1 MKTESNALSPPLTS
15 HGLPFGASVFTVF
28 LCTLFGAN
36 AVAIKISLTGLGIFT
51 SAGLRFGLAAL
62 TLMLWAWLTGKPLA
76 INRSQLG
83 RLAILAIV
91 FFIQLSLFYSGL
103 SRTTAS
109 HGTLIANILPFV
121 VMILAHF
128 FIPGDSISVKKILG
142 LVLGF
147 GGVVILFIDGVAL
160 TNTGLTGDLLVLLA
174 VLIWGGHVVYIKKIT
189 AGFHPLQIT
198 LYPMLM
204 ATPLFLVSGF
214 LFDGQMIRFFDTAI
228 IQALLYQIFVT
239 ASFGLVAWNT
249 MLQRFGA
256 TALHSFIFVMPISG
270 VFFGVFLLGEPL
282 TTNLLLSISLV
293 VAGLLAV
300 NRLGNG
306 SHR

>member
-1 MKTESNALSPPLTS
+1 MKTESSTLAPPLTS
-15 HGLPFGASVFTVF
+15 HGLPLGASLFTVF

-62 TLMLWAWLTGKPLA
+62 TLLLWAWLTGKPLA
-76 INRSQLG
+76 INRLQLG
-83 RLAILAIV
+83 RLVILAAL

-121 VMILAHF
+121 VMILAHY
-128 FIPGDSISVKKILG
+128 FIPGDAINMKKMLG

-147 GGVVILFIDGVAL
+147 GGVVILFIDGVTL

-174 VLIWGGHVVYIKKIT
+174 VLIWGGHVVYIKKIN
-189 AGFHPLQIT
+189 AGFHPVQIS

-204 ATPLFLVSGF
+204 AAPLFLVSGYF
-214 LFDGQMIRFFDTAI
+214 FDGQMIRYFDPAI
-228 IQALLYQIFVT
+228 IQSLLYQIFVT
-239 ASFGLVAWNT
+239 ASFGIVAWNT
-249 MLQRFGA
+249 MLQKFGA

-270 VFFGVFLLGEPL
+270 VFFGVSLLGEPL
-282 TTNLLLSISLV
+282 TTNLLLSIGLV

-306 SHR
+306 RHR

>member
-1 MKTESNALSPPLTS
+1 MKIESNALTPQLAS
-15 HGLPFGASVFTVF
+15 HGLPLGASLFTVF

-36 AVAIKISLTGLGIFT
+36 AVAIKISLNGLGIFT
-51 SAGLRFGLAAL
+51 SAGLRFGLAAV
-62 TLMLWAWLTGKPLA
+62 TLLLWAWLTGKPLA
-76 INRSQLG
+76 ITRFQLS
-83 RLAILAIV
+83 RLAILAVV
-91 FFIQLSLFYSGL
+91 FFMQLSLFYSGL

-121 VMILAHF
+121 VMILAHY
-128 FIPGDSISVKKILG
+128 FIPGDSINVKKILG

-147 GGVVILFIDGVAL
+147 GGVVVLFIDGAAI
-160 TNTGLTGDLLVLLA
+160 TDIALTGDFLVLLA

-189 AGFHPLQIT
+189 AEFHPVQIT

-204 ATPLFLVSGF
+204 AAPLFLVCGY

-228 IQALLYQIFVT
+228 IQSLLYQIFVT

-256 TALHSFIFVMPISG
+256 TALHSFIFVMPIAG
-270 VFFGVFLLGEPL
+270 VFFGVSLLGEPL
-282 TTNLLLSISLV
+282 TARLLLSISLV

-306 SHR
+306 RHR